1 MDNLISNNVKSI
13 QISGIRRF
21 YNKLSEYPDAIS
33 LTLGQPDFNV
43 PDAIKS
49 AMIKAINENKTA
61 YTSNSGIAEL
71 RKEIVKLLE
80 KYHISYSP
88 SEICIT
94 VGGSEAIL
102 DVFTVL
108 LNRGDSILIPT
119 PAYPAY
125 ESCAGLVGGRVI
137 NYELNEDFSIN
148 LASLKDAIRK
158 YKPKLLLLS
167 FPSNPT
173 GAVLSM
179 EQRDALHDIIK
190 ENDIYVISDEIYSSI
205 VFEDD
210 YFSVAQY
217 SDIIDKII
225 LISGFSKM
233 FSMTGLRIGYV
244 CAQEDIMM
252 EIMKVHQYNVS
263 CAPSISQYGALAGLK
278 HSAHDV
284 ELMKC
289 EFKKRRDF
297 CIDRLNSMG
306 IQVSKPK
313 GAFYIFPSIMK
324 FGVDSNTFCER
335 LLSEAKVAV
344 VPGSAFGN
352 GGEGFVRISYSY
364 SMNELNEGFNRI
376 ENWKINNFK

>member
-13 QISGIRRF
+13 QISGIRKF

-43 PDAIKS
+43 PDAIKC

-61 YTSNSGIAEL
+61 YTSNSGIVEL
-71 RKEIVKLLE
+71 REEIVRLLE

-102 DVFTVL
+102 DVFTAL
-108 LNRGDSILIPT
+108 INRGDSILIPT

-125 ESCAGLVGGRVI
+125 ESCAGLVGGRAI

-148 LASLKDAIRK
+148 LVSLKAAIRK

-210 YFSVAQY
+210 YYSVAQY

-244 CAQEDIMM
+244 CAQEDIMK

-263 CAPSISQYGALAGLK
+263 CAPSISQHGALAGLK
-278 HSAHDV
+278 HSIQDV

-324 FGVDSNTFCER
+324 YGVDSNTFCER

-364 SMNELNEGFNRI
+364 SMNELSEGFNRL
-376 ENWKINNFK
+376 ENWIINNFE

>member
-13 QISGIRRF
+13 QISGIRKF

-71 RKEIVKLLE
+71 REEIVKLLE
-80 KYHISYSP
+80 KYYISYSP

-102 DVFTVL
+102 DVFTAL

-125 ESCAGLVGGRVI
+125 ESCAGLVGGRVV

-148 LASLKDAIRK
+148 LTSLKVAIRK

-210 YFSVAQY
+210 YYSVAQY

-244 CAQEDIMM
+244 CAQEDIMK
-252 EIMKVHQYNVS
+252 EIIKVHQYNVS
-263 CAPSISQYGALAGLK
+263 CAPSISQHGALAGLK
-278 HSAHDV
+278 HSIKDV

-297 CIDRLNSMG
+297 CIDRLNFMG

-335 LLSEAKVAV
+335 LLSEANVAV

-364 SMNELNEGFNRI
+364 SMNELSEGFDRI
-376 ENWKINNFK
+376 ENWIINNFE